1 MIKPVLHRILVQ
13 LEDIDEVTE
22 SGIIIA
28 KELIKKERKAV
39 EKGTVVAIGETA
51 FKDYG
56 GSSDTVHVG
65 DKVLIAQYSGK
76 EVYKDKN
83 LVVVNDEDILV
94 VFNGED

>member
-22 SGIIIA
+22 GGIIIA

-39 EKGTVVAIGETA
+39 EKGTVIAIGETCFEA
-51 FKDYG
+51 YG
-56 GSSDTVHVG
+56 GSKDTVKVG

-76 EVYKDKN
+76 EVDKEKN
-83 LVVVNDEDILV
+83 IVVCNDEDILV
-94 VFNGED
+94 IFSED